1 MALKKGICKNFDNCP
16 LADSGEI
23 QEVDSTE
30 FVCQDPQCGKPLY
43 EVTPP
48 PPPKP
53 WWLWLIYAIGI
64 ISVVFIAILLWPE
77 PKQKYTITTQ
87 SNDEQMGCTIGGGE
101 YTAEDTLT
109 IKACANSG
117 YVFSYWGDSTG
128 AVLSNDSVWTIAVVG
143 DASYTAFF
151 EKQKTDVALHSI
163 KVVANDN
170 RMGTVKG
177 GGTFKTGEMA
187 TIIATAKEGYKFS
200 FWSDG
205 NGVVCSKNAVYNVDV
220 NNDQTYMATF
230 AKGEGEGPSTSGEKP
245 GYGRYTGPRDTN
257 GDPHGK
263 GGRVEVKYSYHM
275 GDKYI
280 ELHPGDVVNNTV
292 YEHGHLIHGRIVRA
306 KGGTQEF

>member
-109 IKACANSG
+109 IKACANGG

-128 AVLSNDSVWTIAVVG
+128 AVLSNDSVWTITVVG

-151 EKQKTDVALHSI
+151 EKQKTDVALYSI

-187 TIIATAKEGYKFS
+187 TIIATAKEGYEFS

-220 NNDQTYMATF
+220 NNDQTYMAF
-230 AKGEGEGPSTSGEKP
+230 FVKEDNHPNDYSSLA
-245 GYGRYTGPRDTN
+245 YGKYTGPRDAN
-257 GDPHGK
+257 GEPHGK
-263 GGRVEVKYSYHM
+263 GGRVEVTIEYHW
-275 GDKYI
+275 GYYVFS
-280 ELHPGDVVNNTV
+280 PGDRIMNAVFENGQLRHGKVITKTGSS
-292 YEHGHLIHGRIVRA
+292 YEI
-306 KGGTQEF
+306 